1 MFIYIIM
8 CKSNYNAIAD
18 NLSINETDL
27 INYPALYQHS
37 VAMVNFVLNY
47 LCRKVGEGF
56 DAGLKI
62 GGLPLHFY
70 CPITLTF
77 SGTSEQRKTA
87 FFRIVGARFF
97 DNFRVEHNRIRSFFI
112 NLKSQ
117 NKSAISDIQ

>member
-1 MFIYIIM
+1 MFIYIII

-47 LCRKVGEGF
+47 LRRKVGEGF
-56 DAGLKI
+56 DAGLEF
-62 GGLPLHFY
+62 GGLPLYFY
-70 CPITLTF
+70 CPITLIFT
-77 SGTSEQRKTA
+77 GTSEQGKTA
-87 FFRIVGARFF
+87 FFRIVGAQFF
-97 DNFRVEHNRIRSFFI
+97 DNLRVEHNPIRSFFI